1 MNISPHSTC
10 SGDLHFAGDDHR
22 QPNRTIFTASNKKS
36 KLDGKTYKL
45 LLIINYI
52 CLFVGSVSS
61 SLLIKFYF
69 NHKGSS
75 RWVSTWV
82 QSAGFPLLLIPIY
95 LPYYI
100 SHFRPKIDDQQHEH
114 VDDVRKPFLGFDGN
128 LFVLCFVI
136 GLMLVLSNL
145 CFSWGNSYLPLST
158 SALVLS
164 SQLAFTLLLSIIIVK
179 QKITFLN
186 LNCVILLTLS
196 CVLLAL
202 NSTGDRPEG
211 LTNRKYFTGLF
222 STASAG
228 LLFALYLPV
237 MEKIYSKVDCYA
249 MVIEM
254 QFVMEAVAT
263 GVATVAMAMAGG
275 FKEMKHESVAVFDL
289 GATGYWV
296 ALGLSVVMWQVCFM
310 GTAGM
315 VFLTTS
321 LTGGICMTAL
331 MAANVVGGVVVYG
344 DEFKGPK
351 VVATV
356 MCLWGFC
363 SYVYGMHVKM
373 KGGSNGGDDDDDGGD
388 AQQQHKKSLLELSEI
403 VREDQR

>member
-1 MNISPHSTC
+1 MNIS
-10 SGDLHFAGDDHR
+10 SGKTQLAGDDH
-22 QPNRTIFTASNKKS
+22 QQTNHTIFTSNKS

-69 NHKGSS
+69 NHNGSS
-75 RWVSTWV
+75 RWVSTWI

-95 LPYYI
+95 FPHYC
-100 SHFRPKIDDQQHEH
+100 FRPKINQEH
-114 VDDVRKPFLGFDGN
+114 ISKRKPFSSFDMNLLG
-128 LFVLCFVI
+128 LCFGI
-136 GLMLVLSNL
+136 GLMLVISNL

-164 SQLAFTLLLSIIIVK
+164 SQLGFTLLLSIIIVK

-186 LNCVILLTLS
+186 LNCVILLSLS

-202 NSTGDRPEG
+202 SSGGDRPEG
-211 LTNRKYFTGLF
+211 LTKRKYFIGFF

-249 MVIEM
+249 MVMEM
-254 QFVMEAVAT
+254 QFVMEMTATAVAT
-263 GVATVAMAMAGG
+263 VGMVLFGG
-275 FKEMKHESVAVFDL
+275 FKEMREESVVVFDL
-289 GATGYWV
+289 GPTRYWV
-296 ALGLSVVMWQVCFM
+296 AVGGNVVTWQLCFM

-331 MAANVVGGVVVYG
+331 IGMNVVGGVVVYG
-344 DEFKGPK
+344 DDFKGPK
-351 VVATV
+351 VVSTV
-356 MCLWGFC
+356 MCVWGFC
-363 SYVYGMHVKM
+363 SYVYGMYVKM
-373 KGGSNGGDDDDDGGD
+373 KGENNGGSQNDEDDDD
-388 AQQQHKKSLLELSEI
+388 AQQLQKKSLLELSEI
-403 VREDQR
+403 VTEDQR

>member
-1 MNISPHSTC
+1 MINTSPHSTP
-10 SGDLHFAGDDHR
+10 SSKTHFPINNEHQ
-22 QPNRTIFTASNKKS
+22 QPNHNIFTSNKS
-36 KLDGKTYKL
+36 NLTPKTYKL

-52 CLFVGSVSS
+52 CLFIGSLSS

-69 NHKGSS
+69 NHNGSS
-75 RWVSTWV
+75 RLVSTWV

-95 LPYYI
+95 LLR
-100 SHFRPKIDDQQHEH
+100 FQHQH
-114 VDDVRKPFLGFDGN
+114 NNVTIRKPFSSFDMNLLG
-128 LFVLCFVI
+128 LCFGVGI
-136 GLMLVLSNL
+136 MLAISNF

-158 SALVLS
+158 SSLVLS

-202 NSTGDRPEG
+202 SSSNDRPEG
-211 LTNRKYFTGLF
+211 LTKRKYFVGFF

-249 MVIEM
+249 MVMEM
-254 QFVMEAVAT
+254 QFVMEMVAT
-263 GVATVAMAMAGG
+263 IVATIGMAVAGG
-275 FKEMKHESVAVFDL
+275 FSEMRRESLEVFDL
-289 GATGYWV
+289 GGVKYCV
-296 ALGLSVVMWQVCFM
+296 VVGMSVVTWQLCFM

-315 VFLTTS
+315 VYLTTS

-331 MAANVVGGVVVYG
+331 MGMNVMGGVVVYG
-344 DEFKGPK
+344 DAFKGMK

-356 MCLWGFC
+356 MCMWGFC
-363 SYVYGMHVKM
+363 SYVYGMYVKM
-373 KGGSNGGDDDDDGGD
+373 KDDDNNNGGGDDDT
-388 AQQQHKKSLLELSEI
+388 QELQNKSLLELSEVVI
-403 VREDQR
+403 KDRH